1 MPDQNV
7 ELSWSVEQR
16 LEFIEFRL
24 FWEGKVRRADLVDEF
39 GISVPQA
46 SADIQRYDA
55 LAPGNI
61 EYDASAK
68 TYVIGAA
75 FKPLLFKPSARRYL
89 NYLRSIADGV
99 LRAEEVW
106 LGWMPSFDVVP
117 LVRRKLDA
125 SKLRRVLEAIRHRSS
140 MKIEYQS
147 MRRPEPTTRQ
157 ISPHALG
164 FDGFRWHARAWCHA
178 RREFRDFVLARVIS
192 ISKAPPSD
200 IDPKHDFA
208 WHHYIVHRI
217 GPHPKLAAGA
227 RRAIELDYGM
237 KDGILEIRTRACLSF
252 YLLRH
257 LRLDLASLELD
268 PAQQQIVLLN
278 AAEVEQQQAQQ
289 HP

>member
-68 TYVIGAA
+68 TYVIAAA

-106 LGWMPSFDVVP
+106 LGWMPSFDVVAQA
-117 LVRRKLDA
+117 RRIQA
-125 SKLRRVLEAIRHRSS
+125 SK
-140 MKIEYQS
+140 
-147 MRRPEPTTRQ
+147 
-157 ISPHALG
+157 
-164 FDGFRWHARAWCHA
+164 
-178 RREFRDFVLARVIS
+178 
-192 ISKAPPSD
+192 
-200 IDPKHDFA
+200 
-208 WHHYIVHRI
+208 
-217 GPHPKLAAGA
+217 GA
-227 RRAIELDYGM
+227 RGY
-237 KDGILEIRTRACLSF
+237 SP
-252 YLLRH
+252 LLKH
-257 LRLDLASLELD
+257 ED
-268 PAQQQIVLLN
+268 
-278 AAEVEQQQAQQ
+278 
-289 HP
+289 